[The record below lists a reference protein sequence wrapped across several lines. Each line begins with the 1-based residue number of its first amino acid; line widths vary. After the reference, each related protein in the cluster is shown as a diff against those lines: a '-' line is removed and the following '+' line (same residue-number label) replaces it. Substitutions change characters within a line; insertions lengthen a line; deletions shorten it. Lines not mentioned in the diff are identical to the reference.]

1 MIKYIIFN
9 VKEEV
14 DAFGK
19 AVDLS
24 LGYPKKYIPEGTAGS
39 SQPEQYLTT
48 FATPIK
54 KYNVEKYAYPVT
66 EDILHLIPAEKELVF
81 DLGNWYPDA
90 II

>member
-9 VKEEV
+9 LKEEV
-14 DAFGK
+14 EAFSK

-24 LGYPKKYIPEGTAGS
+24 LGYPKMFIPIGPAGGAS
-39 SQPEQYLTT
+39 PEQYLATY
-48 FATPIK
+48 ATPIK

>member
-9 VKEEV
+9 LKEEV

-24 LGYPKKYIPEGTAGS
+24 LGYPKTFIPGHVGAS
-39 SQPEQYLTT
+39 AAPQQYLATY
-48 FATPIK
+48 ATPIK
-54 KYNVEKYAYPVT
+54 KYNLETYAYPVT
-66 EDILHLIPAEKELVF
+66 EDIEHLIPAEKELVF
-81 DLGNWYPDA
+81 DLENWYPDA

>member
-9 VKEEV
+9 LKEEV
-14 DAFGK
+14 EAFGK

-24 LGYPKKYIPEGTAGS
+24 LGYPKTFVPAGTGGHPSPA
-39 SQPEQYLTT
+39 QYLATY
-48 FATPIK
+48 ATPIK

-81 DLGNWYPDA
+81 DLANWYPDA

>member
-9 VKEEV
+9 LKEEV
-14 DAFGK
+14 EAFSK

-24 LGYPKKYIPEGTAGS
+24 LGYPKTFVPAATGGHPS
-39 SQPEQYLTT
+39 PEQYLATY
-48 FATPIK
+48 ATPIK

-81 DLGNWYPDA
+81 DLSNWYPDA

>member
-9 VKEEV
+9 LKEEV

-24 LGYPKKYIPEGTAGS
+24 LGYPKKFVPAATGS
-39 SQPEQYLTT
+39 SSLPEKYLSTY
-48 FATPIK
+48 ATPIK

-81 DLGNWYPDA
+81 DLENWYPDA

>member
-9 VKEEV
+9 LKEEV
-14 DAFGK
+14 EAFGK

-24 LGYPKKYIPEGTAGS
+24 LGYPKTFISPSLGTDAAP
-39 SQPEQYLTT
+39 QQYLATY
-48 FATPIK
+48 ATPIK

-81 DLGNWYPDA
+81 DLENWYPDA